1 MHQAPDTQS
10 ISHFLHRV
18 QGFRRRG
25 GKAGGFGG
33 RGGGHAAK
41 AARCSFSDFFE
52 GIGKKKKV
60 VAVAAAGVGGPGL
73 AELGHPRKRGRGEVD
88 AVTGKPKR
96 KRRSR
101 KNGTLFPEQV
111 PSGPGFGEAG
121 TEWAGDKGGGW
132 APHHGHPGGQAGR
145 NCGFQGTEARAF
157 ASTGLES
164 GASGRGSYY
173 STAAPAGQ
181 TELSQERQNLFTGYF
196 RSLLDSDDSS
206 DLLDFALS
214 ASRPESRKA
223 SGTYTGPPSSALPAQ
238 RGLATFPSR
247 GAKAS
252 PVAVGSSG
260 AGADPSFQ
268 PVLPT
273 RQTFPPGRAASY
285 GLTPGASDC
294 RAAETF
300 PKLAPLPSAVARSP
314 TAHPPASTYPPQYGG
329 YGAGQSVFAPT
340 KPFTGQDCANS
351 KDCSF
356 AYGSGNSLP
365 ASPSSAHS
373 AGYAPPPTGGP
384 CLPPSKASFFN
395 SSEGGP
401 FSGSAPTP
409 LRCDS
414 RASTVSPGGYMV
426 YPRAPQPL
434 PPLPRPRHPPPSSPR
449 LRTVGSLRGLLSGLS
464 GRAMEAW
471 TGPRRPSVSSTIPV
485 STATSASPT

>member
-1 MHQAPDTQS
+1 DANDSKAEYSDVLAKLAFLNRQSQCAGRCSPPRCWTPSEPESVHQAPDTQS

-60 VAVAAAGVGGPGL
+60 VAVTAAGVGGPSL
-73 AELGHPRKRGRGEVD
+73 TELGHPRKRGRGEVD
-88 AVTGKPKR
+88 AMTGKPKR

-121 TEWAGDKGGGW
+121 AEWAGDKGGGW

-145 NCGFQGTEARAF
+145 NCGFQGTEAQAF

-173 STAAPAGQ
+173 STGAPAGQ

-223 SGTYTGPPSSALPAQ
+223 SGTYAGPPTSTLPSQ

-268 PVLPT
+268 PVLPS

-285 GLTPGASDC
+285 GITPATSDC

-300 PKLAPLPSAVARSP
+300 PKLAPPPSAVARSP
-314 TAHPPASTYPPQYGG
+314 TTHPPTNTYPP
-329 YGAGQSVFAPT
+329 
-340 KPFTGQDCANS
+340 
-351 KDCSF
+351 
-356 AYGSGNSLP
+356 
-365 ASPSSAHS
+365 
-373 AGYAPPPTGGP
+373 
-384 CLPPSKASFFN
+384 
-395 SSEGGP
+395 
-401 FSGSAPTP
+401 
-409 LRCDS
+409 
-414 RASTVSPGGYMV
+414 
-426 YPRAPQPL
+426 
-434 PPLPRPRHPPPSSPR
+434 
-449 LRTVGSLRGLLSGLS
+449 
-464 GRAMEAW
+464 
-471 TGPRRPSVSSTIPV
+471 
-485 STATSASPT
+485 